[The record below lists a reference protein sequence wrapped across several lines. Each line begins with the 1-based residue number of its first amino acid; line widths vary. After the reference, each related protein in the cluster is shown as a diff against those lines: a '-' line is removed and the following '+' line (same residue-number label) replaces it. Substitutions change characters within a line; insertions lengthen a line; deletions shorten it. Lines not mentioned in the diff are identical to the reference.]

1 MTQPAREW
9 GAGSDEPTG
18 RLCFGKVGPSDG
30 LLGRSVRTNSSNA
43 ERLRFCPPSESSRS
57 RSSSR
62 TISPSCSSTEI
73 ASTELVGELVGS
85 WSESK
90 TPSTVIGSRGG
101 AVAVRKRRRAP
112 TGGAIPAEAG
122 ACPRPD
128 RRLAAAVIH
137 RITANESAVAVAVA
151 GAGRYRT
158 LHLWAAMVRTPANH
172 RLSVCTPIEG
182 CAA

>member
-1 MTQPAREW
+1 MTTPAQKGGW
-9 GAGSDEPTG
+9 SDEPTG
-18 RLCFGKVGPSDG
+18 RDGFGRQVRPVDPVAG
-30 LLGRSVRTNSSNA
+30 SVRTSFSHA
-43 ERLRFCPPSESSRS
+43 EGLRFCPLSESSRS

-62 TISPSCSSTEI
+62 TISPSCT
-73 ASTELVGELVGS
+73 STELVGELVGS